1 MRLAAALLSAIA
13 MLSGCASLL
22 TPSGSAAA
30 RWERLEKQRA
40 AKAAGVA
47 SNQICKTMSVMGS
60 NFPQKVCSTREEWD
74 QFDAEQRRTAEEFDR
89 NRRSGNTDSGF
100 EKPR

>member
-1 MRLAAALLSAIA
+1 MRLAATLLLTVS
-13 MLSGCASLL
+13 MLSGCSSLL

-30 RWERLEKQRA
+30 RWERLDKQRA

-47 SNQICKTMSVMGS
+47 SNQICKTMNVMGS

-74 QFDAEQRRTAEEFDR
+74 AFEAEQLKTAEEFDR
-89 NRRSGNTDSGF
+89 GRRSGNAGADF
-100 EKPR
+100 EN

>member
-1 MRLAAALLSAIA
+1 MRLAIALLLTVS
-13 MLSGCASLL
+13 MVSGCSNLL

-30 RWERLEKQRA
+30 RWERLDKQRA

-47 SNQICKTMSVMGS
+47 SNQICKTMMTMGS

-74 QFDAEQRRTAEEFDR
+74 AFDAEQLKTAEEFDR
-89 NRRSGNTDSGF
+89 DRRSGNTQGGF
-100 EKPR
+100 EN

>member
-1 MRLAAALLSAIA
+1 MLLAVS
-13 MLSGCASLL
+13 MLGGCSSLL

-30 RWERLEKQRA
+30 RWERLDKQRA

-47 SNQICKTMSVMGS
+47 STQICKTMNVMGS

-74 QFDAEQRRTAEEFDR
+74 AFDAEQLKTAEEFDTQ
-89 NRRSGNTDSGF
+89 RRAGNTGSQF
-100 EKPR
+100 EQ